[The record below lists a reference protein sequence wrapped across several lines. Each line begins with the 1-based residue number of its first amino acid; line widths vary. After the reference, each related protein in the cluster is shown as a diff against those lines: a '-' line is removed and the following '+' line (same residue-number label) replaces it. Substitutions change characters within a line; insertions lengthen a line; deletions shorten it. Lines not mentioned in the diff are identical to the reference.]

1 MAQVTMRGMGSCL
14 KKFEFARRV
23 ESLESLCLQS
33 MEDYATIVIDG
44 KEVECEDDNI
54 DFDEE
59 GEEED

>member
-1 MAQVTMRGMGSCL
+1 MTMRGVGLCL

-44 KEVECEDDNI
+44 KEVECEDDI
-54 DFDEE
+54 DVDEE

>member
-1 MAQVTMRGMGSCL
+1 L

-44 KEVECEDDNI
+44 KEVECEDDDI